1 MADRT
6 QKSWK
11 GEKREQVVSE
21 GKVCV
26 CVRGLGWGVGG
37 RGWGRKCKQEKE
49 ELDNRGDSQ
58 QGLVKCDG
66 GKEYNFNSKLY
77 WALLWDRH
85 CFKHYEVLLQFS
97 FYRRGSRKTA
107 RLNNLLDIT

>member
-11 GEKREQVVSE
+11 GEKREQVISE

-49 ELDNRGDSQ
+49 ELANRGDSQ

-66 GKEYNFNSKLY
+66 ERNIISIGNFTGLSYGTGTALSIMRYYYNSHFTEEEAERQQS
-77 WALLWDRH
+77 
-85 CFKHYEVLLQFS
+85 
-97 FYRRGSRKTA
+97 
-107 RLNNLLDIT
+107 